1 MIIGFEDKDSTYAKL
16 LIKLK
21 HEGITKREFFRGV
34 VSSFLEEDP
43 TFIQYILQFK
53 KRKNLY
59 TQTKQKILDKERKIG
74 YDVHRQMGL
83 SDDEIDELFD
93 MFDKELGV

>member
-1 MIIGFEDKDSTYAKL
+1 MIIGFEDKDSTYANL

-43 TFIQYILQFK
+43 LFMEYILSFK

-59 TQTKQKILDKERKIG
+59 TMTRQKILDKERELLYNKEK
-74 YDVHRQMGL
+74 QFGL
-83 SDDEIDELFD
+83 SKDEIEDLFD
-93 MFDKELGV
+93 MFDEELGI